1 MKRILIAA
9 AAFLTAATAYA
20 DTLSYDPQTARVVF
34 SVDAAGS
41 ATAYAPA
48 GADAYGIFYAKELS
62 DKDGKISDDFRLS
75 LGVKSGGY
83 TLSVVTEQGER
94 IFNFRHINAAQAKTA
109 LEKIAAAKNAD
120 AVYAAIDEYKTDLGI
135 DADAFAAYGKAVC
148 EYLAAGGVDSDAAN
162 FWYGYH
168 SALILAEAKG
178 LSAAEQIDALL
189 AEEAVNAGFDYDAYA
204 KCAENVKNEVRG
216 RLARGVMSEKA
227 ADVLD
232 IWTALAELNNT
243 ESVGR
248 YTTLLTQDYAEL
260 FGIDT
265 AQFNSSKYKTEIIK
279 EVMKPTDGYNT
290 AAALSAAYDVA
301 VKKYTNSSSD
311 STGGGGGGSGSG
323 SSSGSGGSSV
333 AIPGTAANTQPGGFA
348 DIDGHWAAEIIGRL
362 GADGILSGDCG
373 NFYPDNSITRAE
385 FCTMMARSLYAGTAA
400 VSGAEFSDVGAGD
413 WFYPYVSLLA
423 EKKIVNGMG
432 VGSFAPARL
441 ITREEM
447 AVIAARCL
455 PDGADA
461 DSEPDFRDSDSISEF
476 SRGAVAYLARENI
489 LSGTP
494 EGDFNPKSNLTRAE
508 AAVVIYKLMQR
519 MGAYR

>member
-1 MKRILIAA
+1 MKRIWIAA

-20 DTLSYDPQTARVVF
+20 DTLSYDPQTARVAF
-34 SVDAAGS
+34 SVDASGS

-48 GADAYGIFYAKELS
+48 GADGIFYAKELS
-62 DKDGKISDDFRLS
+62 DTDGKIADDFRLS

-120 AVYAAIDEYKTDLGI
+120 AVYAALDEYKTDLGI

-168 SALILAEAKG
+168 SALILAKAKG
-178 LSAAEQIDALL
+178 LSAATELDAVL

-204 KCAENVKNEVRG
+204 KCTENVKNEVRG

-227 ADVLD
+227 ADALD

-248 YTTLLTQDYAEL
+248 YTTLLTQEYAEL

-290 AAALSAAYDVA
+290 AAALSAAYDAA
-301 VKKYTNSSSD
+301 VKKYAGSSSD
-311 STGGGGGGSGSG
+311 STGGGGGGSG

-333 AIPGTAANTQPGGFA
+333 AIPGTAANTQPVGFA
-348 DIDGHWAAEIIGRL
+348 DIDGHWAVEIIGRL
-362 GADGILSGDCG
+362 GEDGILSGDGG

-385 FCTMMARSLYAGTAA
+385 FCTMTARSLYAGTAA
-400 VSGAEFSDVGAGD
+400 VSGAKFSDVSAGD

-423 EKKIVNGMG
+423 EKGIVNGMG
-432 VGSFAPARL
+432 DGGFAPARL

-455 PDGADA
+455 PDGTGAEG
-461 DSEPDFRDSDSISEF
+461 EPDFRDSDSISEF

-489 LSGTP
+489 FSGTP
-494 EGDFNPKSNLTRAE
+494 EGDFNPKNNLTRAE

-519 MGAYR
+519 LGAYR